1 MCACVC
7 VFLPATHPS
16 HAVTVFCHKAAL
28 NQRNANTELKE
39 LVRRMPSRDII
50 LLVRDESESVCGKHL
65 GFYLRARPTH
75 CPTAENLSSQE
86 HFQKLDFMHEAASKG
101 TSEVPFFFLLPP
113 LNFFDSHLDAIFAER
128 IHSLLI
134 LLFGQNCAIIFFI
147 DNPYFAL

>member
-1 MCACVC
+1 MCVC
-7 VFLPATHPS
+7 VRACVRSCLRACFLIPTHPS

-50 LLVRDESESVCGKHL
+50 LLVRDESKTVCGKHL

-86 HFQKLDFMHEAASKG
+86 HFQKLDFMHESASKG
-101 TSEVPFFFLLPP
+101 TSEVFFFLLPP
-113 LNFFDSHLDAIFAER
+113 LNFLDSHLDAIFAER

-134 LLFGQNCAIIFFI
+134 LLFSQNCAFF
-147 DNPYFAL
+147 